1 MSTTVDSRVVEM
13 RFDNKQ
19 FESNVQTSMS
29 TLDKLKQKLNLSGAS
44 KGLEGLNSAA
54 KRVDMSGL
62 GSGVEA
68 VTAKFSAL
76 QVMGVTALAN
86 ITNSAVNAG
95 KNMVS
100 ALTIDPIKDG
110 FAEYETQMN
119 AVQTILANTQ
129 KEGTTV
135 KTVNAA
141 LDELNHY
148 ADKTIYNFT
157 EMTRNIGTF
166 TAAGVKLD
174 TSVSAIQGIANL
186 AAVSGSSSQQASTAM
201 YQLSQ
206 AIASGTVKLMDWN
219 SVVNAG
225 MGGQVFQDALV
236 RTSEHLK
243 TGAKDAISAK
253 GSFRESLQT
262 GWLTTEVLTQTLDQ
276 FATAA
281 DTQEEYEAAVKKFV
295 DQGYSKKQA
304 KEMADMARTAGQAAT
319 KVKTFSQLIDTVKEA
334 LGSGWTETWRTI
346 VGDFEEAKTLWTDV
360 SDALSGMINKSAD
373 ARNKVVKG
381 WAKLGGRTALIE
393 SFKNVFTAL
402 GKVITPIG
410 KAFREIFPRT
420 TAKQLYEI
428 TKSVRDFTK
437 GLIVSDSTAKKIHS
451 TFKGVFSVFR
461 VGLDVVKT
469 LGKGLFS
476 LVGNFKGL
484 GSGILTVTGH
494 IGDFLS
500 KLSSSIKDVNLFNK
514 SFTSGFDTKVFDG
527 LIGFFEGLWN
537 VITKV
542 GSSVVKT
549 FGSIGQAISDAFG
562 KGDIFEVLNS
572 GLIAGILLTIKKF
585 TGTIDDAFDGF
596 GGVLENV
603 TGILDDVRGCFEA
616 YQKQLKA
623 GTLLKIASA
632 IAILAGSLYLIS
644 MIDPDSMNQAITA
657 ITVLFTELVAAMAA
671 MNKWGGSSKLF
682 DTTAVKMVGMSAAIL
697 ILATA
702 LKSLSGLNW
711 DQLAVGLTGVSVLL
725 WELVAASVIMSATGS
740 KMIKGSLGLIAL
752 AGAMKILAS
761 ACKDFSKMSWEDIGK
776 GLAAIGGLL
785 LEISAFTNIA
795 SYAKH
800 ITRTGLSMM
809 LIAAS
814 LKILAS
820 VMADFGGMDWNAI
833 GKGLAGMGG
842 ALAELAIAMRLIPNG
857 AVFKATG
864 LVIAAAALKVI
875 ASALN
880 DVSGMSQENV
890 GKSLIAIGVAL
901 GELAI
906 GLNLM
911 KGTLGGSAA
920 LLVAASSLAIL
931 VPVIKTLGNMSWT
944 EIGKGL
950 LTLAGAFTVIGVA
963 GALLGPIVP
972 TILGL
977 SAAFA
982 LLGVGMAGIG
992 VGLIGI
998 SAGITALA
1006 AAGAAGATAIVAAL
1020 TVIVTGILDLVPTI
1034 AKIIGNGIVEI
1045 AKVLGEAAPQLA
1057 ESFLK
1062 LISESLKAL
1071 AEYAPQIADSLFELL
1086 IGVINSLAVHTP
1098 ELIQAFVN
1106 LLAKVFEGVAD
1117 ALNGIDTA
1125 NLLKGILA
1133 VGMMSALAYALA
1145 GITAIIPS
1153 AMAGLLGVGVLI
1165 AEMSAILAAIGGLA
1179 QIPGL
1184 SWLVEEGGNFLQK
1197 IGTAIGQFIGGIAG
1211 GVAKGFSSSLPEIGT
1226 NLSSFMENLKP
1237 FIEGAKTIDSTAIE
1251 GVDNIVSLL
1260 SKITGQNILEAISSF
1275 ITGTSS
1281 METFK
1286 TQLDAFGDAIVSFS
1300 QKVSG
1305 NIDPG
1310 AIEAAAN
1317 VGKLLTELQSTVE
1330 PDNGLFQL
1338 LAGEKNLG
1346 ELGTQAVAF
1355 ADSIKMVAQS
1365 LSGMNETDFTN
1376 VEGLANAGQALADLQ
1391 SMVEPANGLLQ
1402 ALSGSQDLSTLGSQA
1417 IAFVNSMKKIA
1428 ETISTMGETDF
1439 SNIESLANAG
1449 QALAALQ
1456 SAVAPANGLLQA
1468 LAGSQDLSTLGYQ
1481 ASMFAY
1487 SIKSVAQAISG
1498 MGETDFTN
1506 LESLANVGQ
1515 AFAALQSAVAPA
1527 NGLLQA
1533 LSGSQDL
1540 STLGYQ
1546 VIAFAGSIKM
1556 VAQAISGL
1564 KEADFTNI
1572 ENLAN
1577 AGQALAALQSSV
1589 EPANGLMQVLTG
1601 SGDLSTLGI
1610 QASSFAKSLS
1620 MISKSLTGD
1629 NAIDMS
1635 AVETATQAGKM
1646 LSALQKALPE
1656 EHWFD
1661 GKMNLQ
1667 QFGTKI
1673 SAFGTAMKSFG
1684 DSVAEVDT
1692 SKISLSITLGRRIA
1706 AFAKS
1711 IVDLDTSGI
1720 SNFKKVKGIGDAI
1733 KGYNNKVSDI
1743 DTGVVSKSITAAN
1756 RLKSFVRGLSGFDS
1770 SSISNFKVGSLGK
1783 AIKSY
1788 SDSVSGMNVS
1798 TVSSSITAANR
1809 LKSFI
1814 SSLAGLDT
1822 SGVGKFKS
1830 AISELGKTNVSQ
1842 VASAF
1847 SKGTSKITSAGR
1859 NLTKA
1864 LSSGI
1869 KSNSSSVKSAATSM
1883 VSSMQKSITSKA
1895 SSFTSSGVKLA
1906 TSFVKG
1912 ITSKKGAAVSAAK
1925 ALATSAA
1932 SASKT
1937 GYGTMYANGAYLGAG
1952 LISGV
1957 RGKISAAYAAGYA
1970 LGQAAVRGEKDGQH
1984 SNSPSKDTIK
1994 AGKWLGEGLVI
2005 GTQSMTKKVYKA
2017 GHSMGQAATQSIS
2030 SAISSAA
2037 NLVDKVAESTPTIR
2051 PVVDLSDVKDQA
2063 STIGSLFSNPMVSP
2077 TSNIR
2082 AIKTLM
2088 DENSQNGNIDDVV
2101 SAINKLR
2108 KDMGS
2113 VGNTYNNINGVTYDD
2128 GSGISDA
2135 VETIFRAARVERRR

>member
-119 AVQTILANTQ
+119 AVRTILANTQ

-437 GLIVSDSTAKKIHS
+437 GLIISDSTAKKIHS

-484 GSGILTVTGH
+484 GGGLLTVTGH

-500 KLSSSIKDVNLFNK
+500 KLSASIKDVNLFNK

-585 TGTIDDAFDGF
+585 TGTTDDGF
-596 GGVLENV
+596 GGVLKNV

-623 GTLLKIASA
+623 GALLKIASA

-657 ITVLFTELVAAMAA
+657 ITVLFTELVAATAA
-671 MNKWGGSSKLF
+671 MNKWGGRAKLF
-682 DTTAVKMVGMSAAIL
+682 DKTAVKMVGMSVAIL

-702 LKSLSGLNW
+702 LKSLSGLSW
-711 DQLAVGLTGVSVLL
+711 DQLAVGLTGVSALL
-725 WELVAASVIMSATGS
+725 WELVAASILMSATGS
-740 KMIKGSLGLIAL
+740 KMIKGSIGLIAL

-761 ACKDFSKMSWEDIGK
+761 ACKDFSTMSWEEISK
-776 GLAAIGGLL
+776 GLLAIGELL
-785 LEISAFTNIA
+785 LEIAAFTNIA
-795 SYAKH
+795 GYAKH
-800 ITRTGLSMM
+800 ITRTGLSMV
-809 LIAAS
+809 LLAAS
-814 LKILAS
+814 MKILAS
-820 VMADFGGMDWNAI
+820 AMSDFGSMKWEEI
-833 GKGLAGMGG
+833 GKGLAAMGG
-842 ALAELAIAMRLIPNG
+842 ALAELAIVMNLMPKG

-864 LVIAAAALKVI
+864 LVVAAAALKVI

-880 DVSGMSQENV
+880 DVGGISQENV
-890 GKSLIAIGVAL
+890 GKSLIAMGVAL

-1062 LISESLKAL
+1062 LILESLKAL

-1117 ALNGIDTA
+1117 ALNEIDTA

-1133 VGMMSALAYALA
+1133 VGMMSALAYALV

-1237 FIEGAKTIDSTAIE
+1237 FIEGAKTIDDATIK

-1300 QKVSG
+1300 QKVTG
-1305 NIDPG
+1305 NIDSG
-1310 AIEAAAN
+1310 SIEAAAN
-1317 VGKLLTELQSTVE
+1317 AGKLLTELQSTVE
-1330 PDNGLFQL
+1330 PANGLFQL

-1355 ADSIKMVAQS
+1355 ADSIKKVAQS

-1402 ALSGSQDLSTLGSQA
+1402 ALSGSQDLSTLGTQA

-1428 ETISTMGETDF
+1428 ETISTMGKTDF

-1456 SAVAPANGLLQA
+1456 SAVAPANGLMQA

-1487 SIKSVAQAISG
+1487 SIKLVAQAISG

-1577 AGQALAALQSSV
+1577 AGQALAALQSAV

-1733 KGYNNKVSDI
+1733 KSYNNKVSDI

-1814 SSLAGLDT
+1814 SSLARLDT

-1895 SSFTSSGVKLA
+1895 SSFTSSGAKLA

-2113 VGNTYNNINGVTYDD
+2113 VGNTYNSINGVTYDD